1 MKYFAILLTVAMS
14 AAASAEPQG
23 LRVPGGDP
31 GPSAF
36 VVTDLEVEPPTKR
49 SDGAATAKITLSPAR
64 PGVQMREMEIKL
76 LYADRGFGGT
86 GRFRRDAPQPRGL
99 AAGAVRYIAYPDTAR
114 LGCIDPLQPRQIV
127 VVVYDEG
134 GMRKSEAHL
143 IPFTWF
149 DRFPTLD
156 GRCHIPTR

>member
-1 MKYFAILLTVAMS
+1 MLTAMVAT
-14 AAASAEPQG
+14 AAMAQPQG

-36 VVTDLEVEPPTKR
+36 AVTDLEIEPPAKR
-49 SDGAATAKITLSPAR
+49 SEGAATAKVTLSPTR
-64 PGVQMREMEIKL
+64 PTVQLREMEIKL

-99 AAGAVRYIAYPDTAR
+99 KPGSVRYVALPETAR

-127 VVVYDEG
+127 VIVYDEG
-134 GMRKSEAHL
+134 GERRAETHVV
-143 IPFTWF
+143 PFTWF

-156 GRCHIPTR
+156 GRCHIPTKK